1 MVMPCNRRSSL
12 RLPTRFSILV
22 GGCIAAAA
30 GCHRSEPPGE
40 RAAPTPPPATSAQ
53 RAPAPG
59 PGPSAAAVQLP
70 SGRTIADV
78 AAQVT
83 PSVVNVFSERR
94 VHRGDSAPFLTDPF
108 FQYFF
113 GAPRDVQRAPQRER
127 SLGSGVIVSPD
138 GVILTNNHV
147 DENAETIKV
156 ALKDGRDLEARLV
169 GTDPQSDIAV
179 LRVDQEQLPAI
190 EIADSAKTRIG
201 DLVLAIGNPFGIG
214 QTVTMGI
221 ISAVGRANMGI
232 TDYEDFIQTD
242 AAINPGNSG
251 GALID
256 MDGKLVGINTAIA
269 SQTGGYQG
277 IGFAIPSNMAMQIE
291 KAILRDGKVT
301 RGWLGVAAQDVTSD
315 LARSMDHLTP
325 HHGVLVSDVTRG
337 SPAAGAGIQRG
348 DVITAID
355 GAAISEAGQL
365 RTLIALAG
373 KDRRVAV
380 QLERHGKP
388 MTLQVTLREAPTGRQ
403 AQAQIEDGVLSG
415 LAIQPLDRAL
425 RDRLRVP
432 DGVVGVVVTGVDR
445 RGPAAALLRAGDV
458 ILEINHQPVATV
470 EAFRDAARAAGDR
483 ALLLVVR
490 SGVALYVTLSR

>member
-1 MVMPCNRRSSL
+1 MRRPARSPL
-12 RLPTRFSILV
+12 VV
-22 GGCIAAAA
+22 GGCIAALAVA
-30 GCHRSEPPGE
+30 CHRNEPSRE
-40 RAAPTPPPATSAQ
+40 RASPPQVTAQPVPGQPAPASPPA
-53 RAPAPG
+53 
-59 PGPSAAAVQLP
+59 PSSTVQLP

-94 VHRGDSAPFLTDPF
+94 VDRRDNAPFLADPF

-113 GAPRDVQRAPQRER
+113 GAPRSTQRAPQRER

-138 GVILTNNHV
+138 GIVLTNNHV
-147 DENAETIKV
+147 IENAETIKV
-156 ALKDGRDLEARLV
+156 ATKDGRELEATLV
-169 GTDPQSDIAV
+169 GTDPQSDLAV
-179 LRVDQEQLPAI
+179 LRVDHKQLPAI
-190 EIADSAKTRIG
+190 AIADSSKTRTG

-251 GALID
+251 GALVD

-277 IGFAIPSNMAMQIE
+277 IGFAIPSNMAMQVE
-291 KAILRDGKVT
+291 SAILRDGKVT
-301 RGWLGVAAQDVTSD
+301 RGWLGVAAEDVTSD
-315 LARSMDHLTP
+315 LARALDLP
-325 HHGVLVSDVTRG
+325 PRHGALVSDVSRG
-337 SPAAGAGIQRG
+337 GPAAGAGIQRG

-355 GAAISEAGQL
+355 GTAIHDAGQL
-365 RTLIALAG
+365 RTVIALDG

-380 QLERHGKP
+380 QLERRGKP
-388 MTLQVTLREAPTGRQ
+388 MTVQVTLGEAPTGRQ
-403 AQAQIEDGVLSG
+403 AQAQVAGGALSG
-415 LAIQPLDRAL
+415 LVVQPLDRAL

-432 DGVVGVVVTGVDR
+432 DDIDGVVVTGVDR
-445 RGPAAALLRAGDV
+445 GASPAAALLREGDV
-458 ILEINHQPVATV
+458 ILEVNRQPVATV
-470 EAFRDAARAAGDR
+470 DAFRDAARAAGHR
-483 ALLLVVR
+483 ALLLVDR
-490 SGVALYVTLSR
+490 NGVAIYVTLSR

>member
-1 MVMPCNRRSSL
+1 M
-12 RLPTRFSILV
+12 RLPTRSSILV
-22 GGCIAAAA
+22 GACIAMAATA
-30 GCHRSEPPGE
+30 CHRSEPAHE
-40 RAAPTPPPATSAQ
+40 RAAAPVTAPQP
-53 RAPAPG
+53 APAQPAR
-59 PGPSAAAVQLP
+59 PAPSSATVQLP

-94 VHRGDSAPFLTDPF
+94 IRGDSAPGFTDPF

-113 GAPRDVQRAPQRER
+113 GVPRGVQRAPQRER

-138 GVILTNNHV
+138 GIVLTSNHV
-147 DENAETIKV
+147 VDNAETIKV

-179 LRVDQEQLPAI
+179 LRVDQDQLPAI
-190 EIADSAKTRIG
+190 EIADSSKTRIG

-251 GALID
+251 GALVD
-256 MDGKLVGINTAIA
+256 MDGKLVGIATAIA

-277 IGFAIPSNMAMQIE
+277 IGFAIPSNMAMQVE
-291 KAILRDGKVT
+291 TEILHSGKVT
-301 RGWLGVAAQDVTSD
+301 RGWLGIATRDVTSD
-315 LARSMDHLTP
+315 LARAMDLTP
-325 HHGVLVSDVTRG
+325 HHGALVADVSRG
-337 SPAAGAGIQRG
+337 SPAARAGVQRG

-355 GAAISEAGQL
+355 GTAINDAGQL
-365 RTLIALAG
+365 RTVVALAG

-380 QLERHGKP
+380 QFERHGKP
-388 MTLQVTLREAPTGRQ
+388 MTIQATLGE
-403 AQAQIEDGVLSG
+403 
-415 LAIQPLDRAL
+415 
-425 RDRLRVP
+425 VP
-432 DGVVGVVVTGVDR
+432 
-445 RGPAAALLRAGDV
+445 
-458 ILEINHQPVATV
+458 
-470 EAFRDAARAAGDR
+470 
-483 ALLLVVR
+483 
-490 SGVALYVTLSR
+490 SVTLSR

>member
-1 MVMPCNRRSSL
+1 MRRPARSPL
-12 RLPTRFSILV
+12 VV
-22 GGCIAAAA
+22 GGCIAALAVA
-30 GCHRSEPPGE
+30 CHRNEPSRE
-40 RAAPTPPPATSAQ
+40 RASPPQVTAQPVPGQPAPASPPA
-53 RAPAPG
+53 
-59 PGPSAAAVQLP
+59 PSSTVQLP

-94 VHRGDSAPFLTDPF
+94 VDRRDNAPFLADPF

-113 GAPRDVQRAPQRER
+113 GAPRSTQRAPQRER

-138 GVILTNNHV
+138 GIVLTNNHV
-147 DENAETIKV
+147 IENAETIKV
-156 ALKDGRDLEARLV
+156 ATKDGRELEATLV
-169 GTDPQSDIAV
+169 GTDPQSDLAV
-179 LRVDQEQLPAI
+179 LRVDHKQLPAI
-190 EIADSAKTRIG
+190 AIADSSKTRTG

-251 GALID
+251 GALVD

-277 IGFAIPSNMAMQIE
+277 IGFAIPSNMAMQVE
-291 KAILRDGKVT
+291 SAILRDGKVT
-301 RGWLGVAAQDVTSD
+301 RGWLGVAAEDVTSD
-315 LARSMDHLTP
+315 LARALDLP
-325 HHGVLVSDVTRG
+325 PRHGALVSDVSRG
-337 SPAAGAGIQRG
+337 GPAAGAGIQRG

-355 GAAISEAGQL
+355 GTAIHDAGQL
-365 RTLIALAG
+365 RTVIALDG

-380 QLERHGKP
+380 QLERRGKP
-388 MTLQVTLREAPTGRQ
+388 MTVQVTLGEAPTGRQ
-403 AQAQIEDGVLSG
+403 AQAQVAGGALSG
-415 LAIQPLDRAL
+415 LVVQPLDRAL

-432 DGVVGVVVTGVDR
+432 DDIDGVVVTGVDR
-445 RGPAAALLRAGDV
+445 GASPAAALLRKGDV
-458 ILEINHQPVATV
+458 ILEVNRQPVATV
-470 EAFRDAARAAGDR
+470 DAFRDAARAAGHR
-483 ALLLVVR
+483 ALLLVDR
-490 SGVALYVTLSR
+490 NGVAIYVTLSR